1 MTHFLHVD
9 VLSCGGEYC
18 LRKTLWWP
26 SGIISMGGCV
36 VQFALAKKEG
46 GVEAAGTLRKLSQ
59 VNYKMGQASE
69 LVFEDLTPEGK
80 RERLVVVSPY
90 QFP

>member
-9 VLSCGGEYC
+9 VLSCGGEYR

-36 VQFALAKKEG
+36 VQFTLAKKEG

-59 VNYKMGQASE
+59 VAVQDGTRQ
-69 LVFEDLTPEGK
+69 G
-80 RERLVVVSPY
+80 VS
-90 QFP
+90 F